1 MKNWISI
8 LILGFFSF
16 LLIILVK
23 KAIDTTTEK
32 TEFTKYV
39 DPFIGTG
46 EHGHT
51 YPGAVLPFGMVQLSP
66 DTRRENWDGS
76 SGYHYS
82 DKTIRGFSHT
92 HLSGTGES
100 ELCDVMFMPTTG
112 NIQLKPGDA
121 KNSKTGYR
129 SAFSHKNETAGPGYY
144 KVLLDDYNVTA
155 ELTATERCGMH
166 RYTWPASGRSNIIID
181 LWHRGRVI
189 DANINFVN
197 DTVITGLTKSTGWAV
212 DQYIYFY
219 AVFSKPF
226 KEHGIAVD
234 DSLAVKANR
243 AKGKNI
249 KAYIT
254 FDTKKGEQI
263 LAKVGISAVS
273 VEGAKKN
280 LDAEI
285 KGWDFDGVST
295 MADKKWND
303 YLSKIK
309 IKGGSEKDKR
319 IFYTV
324 LYHTAL
330 APNLFMDV
338 DGYYRGV
345 DHKVHKADGFTNYT
359 LFSLWDVFRAE
370 MPLLN
375 ILEPKRMND
384 FIRTFLEMYKTAG
397 RLPIWEI
404 QGTLSAHMIGR
415 HALPVILDAYRK
427 EINDFDVRLA
437 YEGMKEAME
446 NNMAFNSYYK
456 NYGYIP
462 ADIEGIGGSVSIAV
476 EYAYNN
482 WCVAEMAKIL
492 GKQDDMLKYQ
502 QRARFYKNNFDPST
516 GFLRPRNLDHT
527 WFKPFDPA
535 KPTGDYTEGNAFQYS
550 AFVPHDM
557 TYGLIPMLGGDKK
570 FTEWLDTLFTH
581 KSEYDKTVV
590 DAAGLIG
597 QYAHGNEPSHE
608 IAYLYTYA
616 GAAPKTQKYVKEIL
630 KNLYD
635 DTPEGLSGNEDCGQ
649 ISAWYVFSALG
660 FYPVLPGDTVYVI
673 GSPLFPEAKLTLSG
687 GKTFTIKA
695 KNVSDKNI
703 YIQSATLNGKKHTR
717 SWISHRDIINEGE
730 LIFEMGDKPNY
741 EWGTSP
747 KDRPKTEKLVDAVS
761 MPYCRIKENYFF
773 DKATVEMGCDTK
785 GAKIYYTL
793 NGDEPTENSR
803 LYTGP
808 FTINRT
814 TTIRFFA
821 EKDGLMPSFPVTAT
835 IKKMKKIDYANLHNY
850 EGIELK
856 PGLKY
861 KYYEEHVLY
870 VDELDKFKPKKTGIT
885 PNFSI
890 ADRDNNGLFAFIYD
904 GYISIPRD
912 GVYTFYLLTNDG
924 GVLYL
929 DGKRFIEMDGP
940 RTASPMSETIRLRKG
955 VYKIG
960 EKYFQMGGGFENTVS
975 WKGPGIRK
983 EVIPPDVLF
992 HE

>member
-8 LILGFFSF
+8 IILGVFSI

-23 KAIDTTTEK
+23 KAIDTTTEHEL
-32 TEFTKYV
+32 TQYV

-51 YPGAVLPFGMVQLSP
+51 YPGAVVPFGMIQLSP
-66 DTRRENWDGS
+66 DTRKENWDGS

-100 ELCDVMFMPTTG
+100 ELCDVMFMPTVG
-112 NIQLKPGDA
+112 KVQLDPGDA
-121 KNSKTGYR
+121 DDSKTGYR
-129 SAFSHKNETAGPGYY
+129 SSFSHKNEEASPGYY
-144 KVLLDDYNVTA
+144 KVLLDDYNTTV
-155 ELTATERCGMH
+155 ELTAAERSGFH
-166 RYTWPASGRSNIIID
+166 RYTFPRSTRSNVIID
-181 LWHRGRVI
+181 LWHRGRVVK
-189 DANINFVN
+189 ANINFEN
-197 DTVITGLTKSTGWAV
+197 DTVISGLTMSTGWAK

-226 KEHGIAVD
+226 KQYGIARNNTLLSD
-234 DSLAVKANR
+234 TRTAD
-243 AKGKNI
+243 GKDI
-249 KAYIT
+249 KAFVI
-254 FDTKKGEQI
+254 FDTKAGEQI

-273 VEGAKKN
+273 VEGARKN
-280 LDAEI
+280 LEADI
-285 KGWDFDGVST
+285 SDWDFDSIHKQ
-295 MADKKWND
+295 AKEKWNN
-303 YLSKIK
+303 YLSKITVD
-309 IKGGSEKDKR
+309 GGTEKEKR
-319 IFYTV
+319 IFYTA

-338 DGYYRGV
+338 DGQYRGV
-345 DHKVHKADGFTNYT
+345 DHKIHKAGGFTNYT

-375 ILEPKRMND
+375 ILEPHRMND

-404 QGTLSAHMIGR
+404 QATLSAHMIGR

-427 EINDFDVRLA
+427 GITDFDIDLA
-437 YEGMKEAME
+437 YQGMKEAME
-446 NNMAFNSYYK
+446 NNMAFNNYYK

-492 GKQDDMLKYQ
+492 NKQNDVLKYQ
-502 QRARFYKNNFDPST
+502 QRAQFYKNNFDPST

-557 TYGLIPMLGGDKK
+557 TYGLIPMLGGDEK
-570 FTEWLDTLFTH
+570 FVKWLDTLFTH
-581 KSEYDKTVV
+581 TSPYDKTVV

-616 GAAPKTQKYVKEIL
+616 GAAPKTQKYVHEIL
-630 KNLYD
+630 KTLYD

-649 ISAWYVFSALG
+649 ISAWYVFSAMG

-673 GSPLFPEAKLTLSG
+673 GSPLFPEAKISLDN
-687 GKTFTIKA
+687 GKTFTVKA
-695 KNVSDKNI
+695 RNVSDKNI
-703 YIQSATLNGKKHTR
+703 YIQSAKLNGKPYSR
-717 SWISHRDIINEGE
+717 SYLTHNDIVNGGE
-730 LIFEMGDKPNY
+730 IVLEMGSKPNY
-741 EWGTSP
+741 DWGTSP
-747 KDRPKTEKLVDAVS
+747 KDRPKTEKLISAVS
-761 MPYCRIKENYFF
+761 MPFARIKENYFF
-773 DKATVEMGCDTK
+773 DKATVELGCDTK
-785 GAKIYYTL
+785 GAKIFYTTD
-793 NGDEPTENSR
+793 NSEPDENSNM
-803 LYTGP
+803 YSGP
-808 FTINRT
+808 FQIDKT
-814 TTIRFFA
+814 TTIKFFA
-821 EKDGLMPSFPVTAT
+821 EKEGLMPSFTVTAT
-835 IKKMKKIDYANLHNY
+835 FRKMPRINY
-850 EGIELK
+850 TYLKNYDHLDLK

-870 VDELDKFKPKKTGIT
+870 VDELDKFEPKKTGIT
-885 PNFSI
+885 PYFSI
-890 ADRDNNGLFAFIYD
+890 EDRDNSGLFAFIYD
-904 GYISIPRD
+904 GYIKIPRD

-929 DGKRFIEMDGP
+929 NGKRFIDMDGP
-940 RTASPMSETIRLRKG
+940 RTASPMSRTIRLKAG
-955 VYKIG
+955 TYIIG

-983 EVIPPDVLF
+983 EVIPPEVLF
-992 HE
+992 HQE